1 VILLQKVMSYIEKKY
16 LDNIKGIFDQLTE
29 FDKKVLGLIN
39 QKSIKHGDEVAKICA
54 DVNKKINTIL
64 GKYYPE
70 IKDMNDKLEIKASLK
85 FYYDLIDKLTHFI
98 RSIENFQ
105 KLDDKYY
112 KNLIK
117 FIEEKNVLISSKY
130 RAICTQELTA
140 FYDPKSRDA
149 LESILTQKISRKDR
163 HFFTMG
169 PLEEEIKKIAKIA
182 GAHSVKI
189 KSAEQFKDEAFMNAL
204 SVIMFTVLPEDDEE
218 KLNKIGKE
226 LQEYIESKK
235 HFVKVKKGMIMTD
248 AKLLPDKD

>member
-1 VILLQKVMSYIEKKY
+1 MSYIEKKY
-16 LDNIKGIFDQLTE
+16 LDNIKEIFNQLTNL
-29 FDKKVLGLIN
+29 DKKVLELIN
-39 QKSIKHGDEVAKICA
+39 HKSIKHGDEVARICA
-54 DVNKKINTIL
+54 DVNKKINSIL

-98 RSIENFQ
+98 RCIENFQ

-112 KNLIK
+112 KSLIE
-117 FIEEKNVLISSKY
+117 FMEEKDELISGKY
-130 RAICTQELTA
+130 KAICTQELTA
-140 FYDPKSRDA
+140 FYDPKSRNA

-169 PLEEEIKKIAKIA
+169 PLEEEIKKIATIA
-182 GAHSVKI
+182 GADSVKI

-204 SVIMFTVLPEDDEE
+204 SVIIFTVSPEDDEE
-218 KLNKIGKE
+218 RLKKIGRE
-226 LQEYIESKK
+226 LREYIESKK
-235 HFVKVKKGMIMTD
+235 HFVKIKKGMIMTD

>member
-1 VILLQKVMSYIEKKY
+1 MSYIEKKY
-16 LDNIKGIFDQLTE
+16 LGNIKEIFDQLTDL
-29 FDKKVLGLIN
+29 DKRVLELITF
-39 QKSIKHGDEVAKICA
+39 KSIKHGDEVAKICA
-54 DVNKKINTIL
+54 EVNKKVNIIL

-70 IKDMNDKLEIKASLK
+70 IKDMNDKLEIKAALK

-98 RSIENFQ
+98 RCIENFQ

-112 KNLIK
+112 
-117 FIEEKNVLISSKY
+117 NVLIEFMQEKDILISGKY

-149 LESILTQKISRKDR
+149 LESILSQKISRKDR

-182 GAHSVKI
+182 GAHSVSI
-189 KSAEQFKDEAFMNAL
+189 KSAEQFKDEAFKNAL
-204 SVIMFTVLPEDDEE
+204 SVIIFTTLPEDDEE
-218 KLNKIGKE
+218 KLEKIGKE

-235 HFVKVKKGMIMTD
+235 HFVKVQPGMIMTD